1 MDVPYCSINELYG
14 ILKDKTLKLSK
25 MTNPQMDK
33 IFQKTLQYCERF
45 NKINFESVEK
55 NSQRSQEIRRYDK
68 KFQKTLFSQSDFI
81 L

>member
-1 MDVPYCSINELYG
+1 MIEFIDAPYCSINELYG

-45 NKINFESVEK
+45 NKINFETVEK
-55 NSQRSQEIRRYDK
+55 NSQRSQEIRRYN
-68 KFQKTLFSQSDFI
+68 FLYVRRI
-81 L
+81 